1 MKKFMLFTLMTLFCM
16 TLLAEKVYRS
26 DGTFF
31 EMKRN
36 GDVFASK
43 IDAASL
49 KAPENYKMKW
59 VSGDE
64 FIVIDKHQKGN
75 LPVYLVGMHI
85 VVADS
90 VFFYQGTKSV
100 EFIEKKYGVKATE
113 ILNGYDLV
121 EFSGAA
127 DSVKTAQQI
136 VENGDG
142 FAFPNLYRRYE
153 LKAVNPVKFP
163 IKDKYYTE
171 NYQWSLKNTG
181 KGIGYK
187 SAGYGYTVAEIDTL
201 KHADVKFE
209 EAMEFI
215 HDQIEAGN
223 LEGFDEK
230 TKVAIMDSG
239 VDFEHPDLQ
248 NKLEDGYNMVHPG
261 QTGNP
266 GTYTPD
272 PNNPMSDPAYYS
284 HGTNCAGVAAA
295 EGNEIGTVG
304 ICPWC
309 GIYPVTYMEGGV
321 GTQASSSD
329 KKLMEVYTKYAEDP
343 EIVAI
348 NCSFGPAATYGDI
361 PASQGEINS
370 HKKFM
375 EEGRNGKGGVIVY
388 ASGNDGIDAAYTGI
402 LSYKFNMKR
411 GEDCA
416 TEEGEEDGEN
426 CEEVTGSVVT
436 VGASSAW
443 DTRVTYS
450 NYGDMLDIVA
460 PSLSM
465 RPLIGIATSFLTGYG
480 DLDKDYTNQFS
491 GTSSATP
498 VITGAFGVIF
508 SVNPDLTLEEAVEI
522 LHKSADKVNPETGF
536 YKEDGHSI
544 KYGFGRL
551 NLLKAV
557 RLAMGLEM
565 CEGGSAETAD
575 NLDNNCDGKV
585 DEGLNKDISKVS
597 ANCKKDTE
605 CETADFKGG
614 EVQCLTGN
622 FAKHNI
628 KNGYCVVKN
637 DNYACP
643 DGTAPIDDY
652 GSECLLEC
660 NKENPCPEGLVCSD
674 DKLGQ
679 CLPECK
685 DDSDCDESKAY
696 CDKKTKLCR
705 MNPSEPMGPC
715 ETTEDCKYDAMMC
728 MTEMPDGI
736 CLIMCTNDDRCND
749 EENGPNKCAEVN
761 FNGYKVDLCLP
772 GCEDDS
778 QCRNFG
784 YGYSMKCHK
793 LYNEKTDICGMP
805 CEEDEDCVDENA
817 KCSKSRCVPLDYK
830 EDEEK
835 PDSDETDS
843 DTDADTA
850 ADTGSDDENTDTGDT
865 GDISD
870 EEPVDDSDDDM
881 TLDDDQPKK
890 KKSSGCSVTTL

>member
-16 TLLAEKVYRS
+16 TLFAEKVYRS

-43 IDAASL
+43 IDAVSL

-59 VSGDE
+59 NTSGG
-64 FIVIDKHQKGN
+64 FIVIDKKNEGN
-75 LPVYLVGMHI
+75 LPVYLSGMHI

-90 VFFYQGTKSV
+90 KLFYRGTKSI
-100 EFIEKKYGVKATE
+100 EFIEKKYNVKAVELMT
-113 ILNGYDLV
+113 GYDYV
-121 EFSGAA
+121 KFDGAA

-171 NYQWSLKNTG
+171 GYQWSLKNTG
-181 KGIGYK
+181 KAIGV
-187 SAGYGYTVAEIDTL
+187 YGDEIETL

-223 LEGFDEK
+223 LANFDEK

-239 VDFEHPDLQ
+239 VDFKHPDLK
-248 NKLEDGYNMVHPG
+248 NKLEDGFNMVHEG
-261 QTGNP
+261 ETGNP

-272 PNNPMSDPAYYS
+272 PNNPMSSPAYYS

-295 EGNEIGTVG
+295 EGNELGTVG

-309 GIYPVTYMEGGV
+309 GIYPVTYMEGGM
-321 GTQASSSD
+321 GTMEAGD
-329 KKLMEVYTKYAEDP
+329 KLMEVYEKYTGDP

-361 PASQGEINS
+361 PASQAEIDS

-402 LSYKFNMKR
+402 LSYKFEMKR
-411 GEDCA
+411 GEGCKE
-416 TEEGEEDGEN
+416 TEEGEESEENEGEKE
-426 CEEVTGSVVT
+426 CKDVTGSVVT
-436 VGASSAW
+436 VGASSGW

-450 NYGDMLDIVA
+450 NYGEMLDIVA

-465 RPLIGIATSFLTGYG
+465 RPTLGIATSFLTGYG

-536 YKEDGHSI
+536 YDENGHSI
-544 KYGFGRL
+544 KYGYGRL

-565 CEGGSAETAD
+565 CESSAAETAD

-585 DEGLNKDISKVS
+585 DEGLNKDISKVA
-597 ANCKKDTE
+597 ANCKKDTD
-605 CETADFKGG
+605 CETADFKGDDVKCMTG
-614 EVQCLTGN
+614 EVGKFKFN
-622 FAKHNI
+622 D
-628 KNGYCVVKN
+628 GYCTIISDKA
-637 DNYACP
+637 ACP
-643 DGTAPIDDY
+643 DGTNPSGDY
-652 GSECLLEC
+652 DSECLLEC
-660 NKENPCPEGLVCSD
+660 SDEHPCPKGFACTDKMLGLCY
-674 DKLGQ
+674 
-679 CLPECK
+679 PEC
-685 DDSDCDESKAY
+685 SENTDCSENAY
-696 CDKKTKLCR
+696 CDKKTKLCHL
-705 MNPSEPMGPC
+705 NPSEPMGPC
-715 ETTEDCKYDAMMC
+715 ETIDDCKYGAMMC
-728 MTEMPDGI
+728 LDMIPGGM
-736 CLIMCTNDDRCND
+736 CLIMCSNDYACNDDED
-749 EENGPNKCAEVN
+749 HMVNKCAEVN
-761 FNGYKVDLCLP
+761 FGGYNMQLCLP

-778 QCRNFG
+778 QCRDLG

-793 LYNEKTDICGMP
+793 LYNGKENICSMP
-805 CEEDEDCVDENA
+805 CEGDADCADENA
-817 KCSKSRCVPLDYK
+817 VCSNSRCVPAD
-830 EDEEK
+830 EADATDTEADGDEGDSAADEE
-835 PDSDETDS
+835 T
-843 DTDADTA
+843 T
-850 ADTGSDDENTDTGDT
+850 
-865 GDISD
+865 
-870 EEPVDDSDDDM
+870 DDSDDDM
-881 TLDDDQPKK
+881 TLDDDDKPAK
-890 KKSSGCSVTTL
+890 KKSSGCAITNL

>member
-16 TLLAEKVYRS
+16 TLFAEKVYRS

-31 EMKRN
+31 EMKRS
-36 GDVFASK
+36 GDVFALK
-43 IDAASL
+43 VDAASL

-75 LPVYLVGMHI
+75 LPVYLVGMNI

-90 VFFYQGTKSV
+90 VFFYQGAKPV

-113 ILNGYDLV
+113 ILNGYNLV

-163 IKDKYYTE
+163 IKDKFYTE

-181 KGIGYK
+181 EAIGV
-187 SAGYGYTVAEIDTL
+187 YGDKVSTL

-215 HDQIEAGN
+215 YNQIEEEKLA
-223 LEGFDEK
+223 GFDEK

-239 VDFEHPDLQ
+239 VDFEHPDLK
-248 NKLEDGYNMVHPG
+248 NKLEDGFNMVHPG
-261 QTGNP
+261 ETGNP
-266 GTYTPD
+266 GKYD
-272 PNNPMSDPAYYS
+272 PTDPQNQMYGSAGYS
-284 HGTNCAGVAAA
+284 HGTNCAGVSAA

-309 GIYPVTYMEGGV
+309 GIYPVTYMEGGM
-321 GTQASSSD
+321 GTQESSSD

-348 NCSFGPAATYGDI
+348 NCSFGPMAGFGDI

-375 EEGRNGKGGVIVY
+375 EEGRKGKGGVIVY
-388 ASGNDGIDAAYTGI
+388 ASGNDGVDASYTGI
-402 LSYKFNMKR
+402 LTYEFKLKR
-411 GEDCA
+411 GEDCSF
-416 TEEGEEDGEN
+416 EEGVEDGEN
-426 CEEVTGSVVT
+426 CEEVKSSVVT
-436 VGASSAW
+436 VGASSGW

-450 NYGDMLDIVA
+450 NYGDMLDIVT

-465 RPLIGIATSFLTGYG
+465 RPTLGIATSYLTGYG
-480 DLDKDYTNQFS
+480 DLTDEDGKKDYTNQFS
-491 GTSSATP
+491 GTSSSAP

-508 SVNPDLTLEEAVEI
+508 SVNPELTLEEAIDI

-536 YKEDGHSI
+536 YDENGHSI
-544 KYGFGRL
+544 KYGYGRL

-557 RLAMGLEM
+557 RLAMGLDM
-565 CEGGSAETAD
+565 CDGSAAETAD

-585 DEGLNKDISKVS
+585 DEGFNKDISKVT
-597 ANCKKDTE
+597 AKCKEDKD
-605 CETADFKGG
+605 CESADFKGSD
-614 EVQCLTGN
+614 VKCLTGN
-622 FAKHNI
+622 IGKYNFKD
-628 KNGYCVVKN
+628 GYCVVKN
-637 DNYACP
+637 NSFACP
-643 DGTAPIDDY
+643 DGTAPTDDY
-652 GSECLLEC
+652 GTDCLLEC
-660 NKENPCPEGLVCSD
+660 NDNNPCPKGFACTD
-674 DKLGQ
+674 KKLGL
-679 CLPECK
+679 CYPECSEDK
-685 DDSDCDESKAY
+685 DCSENAY
-696 CDKKTKLCR
+696 CDTKTKLCR
-705 MNPSEPMGPC
+705 NNPSEPMGPC
-715 ETTEDCKYDAMMC
+715 ETTEDCKYNAMMC
-728 MTEMPDGI
+728 LTEMPDGI
-736 CLIMCTNDDRCND
+736 CLVMCRDDDNACND

-761 FNGYKVDLCLP
+761 FQGYKMNLCLP

-778 QCRNFG
+778 QCRSFG

-793 LYNEKTDICGMP
+793 LYNGKTNICGMP
-805 CEEDEDCVDENA
+805 CGEDADCVDPDDAA
-817 KCSKSRCVPLDYK
+817 KCVDSRCVSVNDP
-830 EDEEK
+830 
-835 PDSDETDS
+835 DET
-843 DTDADTA
+843 DTA
-850 ADTGSDDENTDTGDT
+850 ADTEPDDGDAADTA
-865 GDISD
+865 D
-870 EEPVDDSDDDM
+870 EEPADDSDDM
-881 TLDDDQPKK
+881 NLDDDQPKK

>member
-1 MKKFMLFTLMTLFCM
+1 MKKFFLFTFAVLFCM
-16 TLLAEKVYRS
+16 TLFAEKVYRS

-36 GDVFASK
+36 GDVFALK

-64 FIVIDKHQKGN
+64 FIVIDKHVQGN
-75 LPVYLVGMHI
+75 LPVYLVGMNI

-90 VFFYQGTKSV
+90 VFFYQGPKST

-113 ILNGYDLV
+113 IMRGYDLI

-163 IKDKYYTE
+163 IADKYYTE

-201 KHADVKFE
+201 KNADVKFE

-239 VDFEHPDLQ
+239 VDFEHPDLK
-248 NKLEDGYNMVHPG
+248 NKLEDGFNMVHPG
-261 QTGNP
+261 ETGNP

-272 PNNPMSDPAYYS
+272 PNNPMSDAAYYS
-284 HGTNCAGVAAA
+284 HGTNCAGVSAA

-321 GTQASSSD
+321 GTQESSSD
-329 KKLMEVYTKYAEDP
+329 KKLMEIYTKYAEDP

-348 NCSFGPAATYGDI
+348 NCSFGPMAGMGDI
-361 PASQGEINS
+361 AASEGEIKS

-388 ASGNDGIDAAYTGI
+388 ASGNDGVDAAYTGI
-402 LSYKFNMKR
+402 LSYKFKMKR
-411 GEDCA
+411 GE
-416 TEEGEEDGEN
+416 EDVES
-426 CEEVTGSVVT
+426 SVVT

-450 NYGDMLDIVA
+450 NYGEMLDIVA

-465 RPLIGIATSFLTGYG
+465 QPLIGIATSFLTGYG

-508 SVNPDLTLEEAVEI
+508 SVNPELTLEEAIDI

-536 YKEDGHSI
+536 YDENGHSI

-565 CEGGSAETAD
+565 CEGSADETSD
-575 NLDNNCDGKV
+575 NIDNNCDGKV

-597 ANCKKDTE
+597 AKCKENKD
-605 CETADFKGG
+605 CETKDFKDSDA
-614 EVQCLTGN
+614 ECLTGDFGKFKFN
-622 FAKHNI
+622 E
-628 KNGYCVVKN
+628 GYCVVKN
-637 DNYACP
+637 DKFTCP
-643 DGTAPIDDY
+643 DGTAPTDDY
-652 GSECLLEC
+652 GQECLLEC
-660 NKENPCPEGLVCSD
+660 NDANPCPKGFACTDKMLGLCYPECSD
-674 DKLGQ
+674 N
-679 CLPECK
+679 
-685 DDSDCDESKAY
+685 DDCSENAY
-696 CDKKTKLCR
+696 CDTKTKLCH

-715 ETTEDCKYDAMMC
+715 ETTEDCKYNATMC
-728 MTEMPDGI
+728 LTEMPGGI
-736 CLIMCTNDDRCND
+736 CLIMCGSDYACND
-749 EENGPNKCAEVN
+749 VEDEDQMVNRCAEVN
-761 FNGYKVDLCLP
+761 FGGYNMHLCLP

-793 LYNEKTDICGMP
+793 RYNEKENICGMP
-805 CEEDEDCVDENA
+805 CEEDLDCVDENA
-817 KCSKSRCVPLDYK
+817 KCSDSRCVPLDYK
-830 EDEEK
+830 EE
-835 PDSDETDS
+835 S
-843 DTDADTA
+843 DTDDTESDADEDA
-850 ADTGSDDENTDTGDT
+850 V
-865 GDISD
+865 SD
-870 EEPVDDSDDDM
+870 EEPADDSEDDM
-881 TLDDDQPKK
+881 TLDDDQPKE
-890 KKSSGCSVTTL
+890 KKSSGCAITNL

>member
-1 MKKFMLFTLMTLFCM
+1 MKKFLLFTLMTLFCM
-16 TLLAEKVYRS
+16 TLFAEKVYRS

-36 GDVFASK
+36 GNVFAAK

-59 VSGDE
+59 VSGNE

-75 LPVYLVGMHI
+75 LPVYLVGMNI

-90 VFFYQGTKSV
+90 AFFYQGPKSV

-113 ILNGYDLV
+113 IMSGYDLI
-121 EFSGAA
+121 EFDGAA
-127 DSVKTAQQI
+127 DSVKVAQQI

-163 IKDKYYTE
+163 IADKYYKE

-181 KGIGYK
+181 KAIGV
-187 SAGYGYTVAEIDTL
+187 YGDEIETL
-201 KHADVKFE
+201 KNADVKFE
-209 EAMEFI
+209 DAMEFI
-215 HDQIEAGN
+215 HNQIEAGN
-223 LEGFDEK
+223 LENFDEK

-239 VDFEHPDLQ
+239 VDFEHPDLK
-248 NKLEDGYNMVHPG
+248 NKLEDGFNMVHPG
-261 QTGNP
+261 ETGNP

-272 PNNPMSDPAYYS
+272 PSNPMSDAAYYS

-309 GIYPVTYMEGGV
+309 GIYPVTYMEGGF
-321 GTQASSSD
+321 GTQEASSD
-329 KKLMEVYTKYAEDP
+329 KKLMEVYTKYAADP

-348 NCSFGPAATYGDI
+348 NCSFGPMAGIGDI

-388 ASGNDGIDAAYTGI
+388 ASGNDGVDAAYTGI
-402 LSYKFNMKR
+402 LTYKFNMKR
-411 GEDCA
+411 GEDCSF
-416 TEEGEEDGEN
+416 EEGVEDGEN
-426 CEEVTGSVVT
+426 CGKATSSVVT

-450 NYGDMLDIVA
+450 NYGEMLDIVT

-465 RPLIGIATSFLTGYG
+465 RPTLGIATSFLTGYG
-480 DLDKDYTNQFS
+480 DMADKDYTNQFS
-491 GTSSATP
+491 GTSSSAP

-508 SVNPDLTLEEAVEI
+508 SVNPELTLEEAIDI

-536 YKEDGHSI
+536 YKENGHSI
-544 KYGFGRL
+544 KYGYGRL

-557 RLAMGLEM
+557 RLAMGLDM
-565 CEGGSAETAD
+565 CEKKADETAD

-585 DEGLNKDISKVS
+585 DEGLAKDISKV
-597 ANCKKDTE
+597 AAKCKEDKD
-605 CETADFKGG
+605 CESADFKGSD
-614 EVQCLTGN
+614 VKCLTGN
-622 FAKHNI
+622 SGKYKFNDGYCTI
-628 KNGYCVVKN
+628 KNN
-637 DNYACP
+637 NFTCP
-643 DGTAPIDDY
+643 DGTAPTDDY
-652 GSECLLEC
+652 GTDCLLEC
-660 NKENPCPEGLVCSD
+660 NDDNPCPKGFVCTDKMLGLCY
-674 DKLGQ
+674 
-679 CLPECK
+679 PECSE
-685 DDSDCDESKAY
+685 DTDCSENAY

-705 MNPSEPMGPC
+705 NNPSEPMGQC
-715 ETTEDCKYDAMMC
+715 ETSEDCKYNAMC
-728 MTEMPDGI
+728 MTEMPEGMCI
-736 CLIMCTNDDRCND
+736 IMCSDDDNACND
-749 EENGPNKCAEVN
+749 VENGPNKCAEVQ
-761 FNGYKVDLCLP
+761 FGPYGSYTICLP

-793 LYNEKTDICGMP
+793 LYNGKTNICGMP
-805 CEEDEDCVDENA
+805 CEEDLDCLDPSDAAKCVD
-817 KCSKSRCVPLDYK
+817 SRCVSVK
-830 EDEEK
+830 
-835 PDSDETDS
+835 DSDETDTAT
-843 DTDADTA
+843 DTEPEDDEADT
-850 ADTGSDDENTDTGDT
+850 T
-865 GDISD
+865 D
-870 EEPVDDSDDDM
+870 EEPVDDSDDM
-881 TLDDDQPKK
+881 NLDDDQPKK
-890 KKSSGCSVTTL
+890 KKSSGCAITTL

>member
-16 TLLAEKVYRS
+16 TLFAEKVYRS

-36 GDVFASK
+36 GNVFAAK

-59 VSGDE
+59 VSGNE
-64 FIVIDKHQKGN
+64 FIVIDKHQQGN
-75 LPVYLVGMHI
+75 LPVYLVGMNI

-90 VFFYQGTKSV
+90 KLFYQGTRSI
-100 EFIEKKYGVKATE
+100 EFIEKKYSVKATE
-113 ILNGYDLV
+113 IMSGYNLI
-121 EFSGAA
+121 EFDGAA

-181 KGIGYK
+181 KAIGV
-187 SAGYGYTVAEIDTL
+187 YGDEIETL
-201 KHADVKFE
+201 KNADVRFE

-215 HDQIEAGN
+215 HDQIEEGN

-239 VDFEHPDLQ
+239 VDFNHPDLK
-248 NKLEDGYNMVHPG
+248 NKLEDGFNMVHEG
-261 QTGNP
+261 ETGNP
-266 GTYTPD
+266 GKYDPND
-272 PNNPMSDPAYYS
+272 PNNAMYGSSGYS

-309 GIYPVTYMEGGV
+309 GIYPVTYMEGGM
-321 GTQASSSD
+321 GTVESSSD

-348 NCSFGPAATYGDI
+348 NCSFGPMAGFGEI
-361 PASQGEINS
+361 PASEGEIKS

-388 ASGNDGIDAAYTGI
+388 ASGNDGVDASYTGI

-411 GEDCA
+411 GEDCSFK
-416 TEEGEEDGEN
+416 EGVEDGED
-426 CEEVTGSVVT
+426 CEEVTSSVVT
-436 VGASSAW
+436 VGASSGW

-465 RPLIGIATSFLTGYG
+465 RPTLGIATSYLTGYG
-480 DLDKDYTNQFS
+480 DMKDKDYTNQFS

-508 SVNPDLTLEEAVEI
+508 SVNPELTLEEAVEI

-536 YKEDGHSI
+536 YKKDGHSV
-544 KYGFGRL
+544 KYGYGRL

-557 RLAMGLEM
+557 RLAMGLDM
-565 CEGGSAETAD
+565 CEASTDEKGD
-575 NLDNNCDGKV
+575 NIDNNCDGKV
-585 DEGLNKDISKVS
+585 DEGLNKDISKVAEKCS
-597 ANCKKDTE
+597 QDKD

-614 EVQCLTGN
+614 DAACVSGTYNKYN
-622 FAKHNI
+622 FKE
-628 KNGYCVVKN
+628 GYCVVKN
-637 DNYACP
+637 DNFTCP
-643 DGTAPIDDY
+643 DGTAPIGDY
-652 GSECLLEC
+652 DSECLLEC
-660 NKENPCPEGLVCSD
+660 NNENPCPKGFACT
-674 DKLGQ
+674 DKMLGK
-679 CLPECK
+679 CVPECK
-685 DDSDCDESKAY
+685 DDTDCDESKAH
-696 CDKKTKLCR
+696 CDTKTKLCQN
-705 MNPSEPMGPC
+705 NPSEPMGPC
-715 ETTEDCKYDAMMC
+715 ETTEDCKYGAMMC
-728 MTEMPDGI
+728 LTEIPDGI
-736 CLIMCTNDDRCND
+736 CIIMCNNDDRCND
-749 EENGPNKCAEVN
+749 EEDGPNKCAEVN
-761 FNGYKVDLCLP
+761 FGGYDMNLCLP

-778 QCRNFG
+778 QCRSFG
-784 YGYSMKCHK
+784 YGYSLICHK
-793 LYNEKTDICGMP
+793 QYNGKTNICGMP
-805 CEEDEDCVDENA
+805 CENDLDCLDPDDETKCVD
-817 KCSKSRCVPLDYK
+817 SRCVSINEPDEP
-830 EDEEK
+830 EDT
-835 PDSDETDS
+835 DTQDS
-843 DTDADTA
+843 DTV
-850 ADTGSDDENTDTGDT
+850 
-865 GDISD
+865 SD
-870 EEPVDDSDDDM
+870 EEPADDSDDEM
-881 TLDDDQPKK
+881 NFDDDQPKEK
-890 KKSSGCSVTTL
+890 KKSGGCTITTL

>member
-1 MKKFMLFTLMTLFCM
+1 MLSYINHSTKKEGLVFACMQRFFDHFLGGFMKKFMLFTLMTLFCM
-16 TLLAEKVYRS
+16 TLFAEKVYRS

-36 GDVFASK
+36 GNIFALK
-43 IDAASL
+43 VDAASL
-49 KAPENYKMKW
+49 KAPENYRMKW
-59 VSGDE
+59 VSGNE

-75 LPVYLVGMHI
+75 LPVYLVGMNV

-90 VFFYQGTKSV
+90 VFFYQGSKSV

-113 ILNGYDLV
+113 IMSGYNLI
-121 EFSGAA
+121 EFDGAA

-181 KGIGYK
+181 EGIGV
-187 SAGYGYTVAEIDTL
+187 YGDKLATL
-201 KHADVKFE
+201 KNADVRFE
-209 EAMEFI
+209 EAMEFL
-215 HDQIEAGN
+215 HNEIEAGN
-223 LEGFDEK
+223 LENFDEK

-239 VDFEHPDLQ
+239 VDFEHPDLK
-248 NKLEDGYNMVHPG
+248 NKLEDGFNMVHEG
-261 QTGNP
+261 ETGNP
-266 GTYTPD
+266 GKYDPND
-272 PNNPMSDPAYYS
+272 PNNAMYGSSGYS

-309 GIYPVTYMEGGV
+309 GIYPVTYMEGGM
-321 GTQASSSD
+321 GTMESSSD

-348 NCSFGPAATYGDI
+348 NCSFGPMAGFGEI
-361 PASQGEINS
+361 PASEGEIKS

-388 ASGNDGIDAAYTGI
+388 ASGNDGVDASYTGI
-402 LSYKFNMKR
+402 LTYEFELKR
-411 GEDCA
+411 GDE
-416 TEEGEEDGEN
+416 T
-426 CEEVTGSVVT
+426 VKSSVVT

-460 PSLSM
+460 PSLSI
-465 RPLIGIATSFLTGYG
+465 RPAIGIATSYLTGYG
-480 DLDKDYTNQFS
+480 DMADKNYTNQFS

-508 SVNPDLTLEEAVEI
+508 SVNPELTLEEAVEI

-536 YKEDGHSI
+536 YKKDGHSV
-544 KYGFGRL
+544 KYGYGRL

-557 RLAMGLEM
+557 RLAMGKDM
-565 CEGGSAETAD
+565 CEESGDETAD

-585 DEGLNKDISKVS
+585 DEGLAKDISKVT
-597 ANCKKDTE
+597 AACKEDKE
-605 CETADFKGG
+605 CETADFKGK
-614 EVQCLTGN
+614 EVECISGN
-622 FAKHNI
+622 FGKYNL
-628 KNGYCVVKN
+628 KNGYCVIKN
-637 DNYACP
+637 DDFTCP
-643 DGTAPIDDY
+643 DGTAPTDDY

-660 NKENPCPEGLVCSD
+660 NKENPCPEGFACSD
-674 DKLGQ
+674 EKLGL
-679 CLPECK
+679 CFPECK

-696 CDKKTKLCR
+696 CDKKDKLCR

-715 ETTEDCKYDAMMC
+715 ETTEDCKYNATMC
-728 MTEMPDGI
+728 LTEMPDGI
-736 CLIMCTNDDRCND
+736 CLIMCRSDYACNDDEDNMV
-749 EENGPNKCAEVN
+749 NKCAEVN
-761 FNGYKVDLCLP
+761 FGGYNMNLCLP

-778 QCRNFG
+778 QCRSFG
-784 YGYSMKCHK
+784 YGYSMICHK
-793 LYNEKTDICGMP
+793 QYNGKTNICGMP
-805 CEEDEDCVDENA
+805 CETELDCLDYDDETKCVD
-817 KCSKSRCVPLDYK
+817 SRCVPRN
-830 EDEEK
+830 EPDE
-835 PDSDETDS
+835 PADS
-843 DTDADTA
+843 DTA
-850 ADTGSDDENTDTGDT
+850 AD
-865 GDISD
+865 
-870 EEPVDDSDDDM
+870 EEPADDSDDDM
-881 TLDDDQPKK
+881 TLDDDKPVE
-890 KKSSGCSVTTL
+890 KKSSGCSITTL

>member
-16 TLLAEKVYRS
+16 TLFAEKVYRS

-90 VFFYQGTKSV
+90 VFFYQGSKSV

-187 SAGYGYTVAEIDTL
+187 SAGYSYTVAEIDTL

-215 HDQIEAGN
+215 YNQIEAGN

-261 QTGNP
+261 ETGNP

-272 PNNPMSDPAYYS
+272 PDNPMSDPSYYS

-309 GIYPVTYMEGGV
+309 GIYPVTYMEGGI
-321 GTQASSSD
+321 GTQESSSD
-329 KKLMEVYTKYAEDP
+329 KKLMDVYTKYAADP

-348 NCSFGPAATYGDI
+348 NCSFGPAASYGDI
-361 PASQGEINS
+361 PASEGEIKS

-402 LSYKFNMKR
+402 LTYEFELKR
-411 GEDCA
+411 GEE
-416 TEEGEEDGEN
+416 T
-426 CEEVTGSVVT
+426 VKSSVVT

-522 LHKSADKVNPETGF
+522 LHKSADKVNPETG
-536 YKEDGHSI
+536 YYDENGHSI
-544 KYGFGRL
+544 KYGYGRL

-565 CEGGSAETAD
+565 CEGSSAETAD

-597 ANCKKDTE
+597 SNCKKDTE
-605 CETADFKGG
+605 CETADFKGSDIA
-614 EVQCLTGN
+614 CLTGN
-622 FAKHNI
+622 YGKFKFND
-628 KNGYCVVKN
+628 GYCVVKN
-637 DNYACP
+637 DKFTCP
-643 DGTAPIDDY
+643 DGTAPTDDSS
-652 GSECLLEC
+652 SECLLEC

-674 DKLGQ
+674 EKLGL
-679 CLPECK
+679 CFPECK
-685 DDSDCDESKAY
+685 DDSDCDESKAH

-715 ETTEDCKYDAMMC
+715 ETTEDCKYGAMMC

-736 CLIMCTNDDRCND
+736 CLIMCSNDERCND
-749 EENGPNKCAEVN
+749 EEDGPNKCAEFN
-761 FNGYKVDLCLP
+761 FMGYQVDLCLP

-784 YGYSMKCHK
+784 YGYSLKCHK
-793 LYNEKTDICGMP
+793 LYNEKTNICGMP

-817 KCSKSRCVPLDYK
+817 KCSDSRCVPLNEPDETETDEDTEPAV
-830 EDEEK
+830 EDE
-835 PDSDETDS
+835 
-843 DTDADTA
+843 DT
-850 ADTGSDDENTDTGDT
+850 
-865 GDISD
+865 
-870 EEPVDDSDDDM
+870 VDDSDDEM

-890 KKSSGCSVTTL
+890 KKSSGCSVITL

>member
-1 MKKFMLFTLMTLFCM
+1 MKKFMLFTLMALFCM
-16 TLLAEKVYRS
+16 TLFAEKVYRS

-36 GDVFASK
+36 GDVFAAK

-49 KAPENYKMKW
+49 KAPENYRMKW
-59 VSGDE
+59 VSGNE

-75 LPVYLVGMHI
+75 LPVYLVGMNI

-90 VFFYQGTKSV
+90 VFFYQGSKSV
-100 EFIEKKYGVKATE
+100 EFIEKKYGVKAAE
-113 ILNGYDLV
+113 ILNGYDLI
-121 EFSGAA
+121 EFGGAA

-187 SAGYGYTVAEIDTL
+187 SAGYSYTVAEIDTL
-201 KHADVKFE
+201 KNADIRFE
-209 EAMEFI
+209 EAMKFI
-215 HDQIEAGN
+215 HDRIEAGN

-239 VDFEHPDLQ
+239 VDFEHPDLK
-248 NKLEDGYNMVHPG
+248 NKLEDGFNMVHPG
-261 QTGNP
+261 ETGNP

-272 PNNPMSDPAYYS
+272 PNDPMSDPAYYS

-309 GIYPVTYMEGGV
+309 GIYPVTYMEGGI
-321 GTQASSSD
+321 GTESASSD
-329 KKLMEVYTKYAEDP
+329 KKLMEIYTKYAEDP

-348 NCSFGPAATYGDI
+348 NCSFGPAAGMGDI
-361 PASQGEINS
+361 PASEGEIKS

-402 LSYKFNMKR
+402 LSYKFEMKR
-411 GEDCA
+411 GEK
-416 TEEGEEDGEN
+416 TVN
-426 CEEVTGSVVT
+426 SSVVT

-465 RPLIGIATSFLTGYG
+465 QPLIGIATSFLTGYG

-491 GTSSATP
+491 GTSSAAP

-508 SVNPDLTLEEAVEI
+508 SVNPELTLEEAVEI
-522 LHKSADKVNPETGF
+522 LHESADKVNPETG
-536 YKEDGHSI
+536 YYDENGHSI
-544 KYGFGRL
+544 KYGYGRL

-565 CEGGSAETAD
+565 CEESGDETAD

-585 DEGLNKDISKVS
+585 DEGLNKDISKVA

-605 CETADFKGG
+605 CETADFKGE

-622 FAKHNI
+622 FGKYNV

-637 DNYACP
+637 DTYTCP
-643 DGTAPIDDY
+643 DGTAPTDDY

-660 NKENPCPEGLVCSD
+660 SKENPCPEGLVCSD
-674 DKLGQ
+674 EKLGL
-679 CLPECK
+679 CFPECK

-715 ETTEDCKYDAMMC
+715 ETTEDCKYSATMC

-736 CLIMCTNDDRCND
+736 CLIMCSNDDRCND
-749 EENGPNKCAEVN
+749 DEDGPNKCAEVN
-761 FNGYKVDLCLP
+761 FMGYKVDLCLP

-793 LYNEKTDICGMP
+793 LYNEKTNICGMP
-805 CEEDEDCVDENA
+805 CEEDHDCVDENA
-817 KCSKSRCVPLDYK
+817 KCSDSRCVPLN
-830 EDEEK
+830 E
-835 PDSDETDS
+835 PDETDTEDDKTPDDGDEENIS
-843 DTDADTA
+843 DGETA
-850 ADTGSDDENTDTGDT
+850 ASDDGMATGN
-865 GDISD
+865 S
-870 EEPVDDSDDDM
+870 
-881 TLDDDQPKK
+881 
-890 KKSSGCSVTTL
+890 KSSDGCSVTTL

>member
-16 TLLAEKVYRS
+16 TLFAEKVYRS

-75 LPVYLVGMHI
+75 LPVYLVGMQI

-90 VFFYQGTKSV
+90 VFFYHGSKSV

-187 SAGYGYTVAEIDTL
+187 SAGYSYTVAEIDTL

-215 HDQIEAGN
+215 YNQIEAGN

-261 QTGNP
+261 ETGNP

-272 PNNPMSDPAYYS
+272 PDNPMSDPSYYS

-309 GIYPVTYMEGGV
+309 GIYPVTYMEGGI
-321 GTQASSSD
+321 GTQESSSD
-329 KKLMEVYTKYAEDP
+329 KKLMDVYTKYAADP

-348 NCSFGPAATYGDI
+348 NCSFGPAASYGDI
-361 PASQGEINS
+361 PASEGEIKS

-402 LSYKFNMKR
+402 LTYEFELKR
-411 GEDCA
+411 GDE
-416 TEEGEEDGEN
+416 T
-426 CEEVTGSVVT
+426 VKSSVVT

-522 LHKSADKVNPETGF
+522 LHKSADKVNPETG
-536 YKEDGHSI
+536 YYDENGHSI
-544 KYGFGRL
+544 KYGYGRL

-565 CEGGSAETAD
+565 CEGSSAETAD

-597 ANCKKDTE
+597 SNCRKDTE
-605 CETADFKGG
+605 CETADFKGSDIA
-614 EVQCLTGN
+614 CLTGN
-622 FAKHNI
+622 YGKFKFND
-628 KNGYCVVKN
+628 GYCVVKN
-637 DNYACP
+637 DKFTCP
-643 DGTAPIDDY
+643 DGTAPTDDSS
-652 GSECLLEC
+652 SECLLEC

-674 DKLGQ
+674 EKLGL
-679 CLPECK
+679 CFPECK
-685 DDSDCDESKAY
+685 DDSDCDESKAH

-715 ETTEDCKYDAMMC
+715 ETTEDCKYGAMMC

-736 CLIMCTNDDRCND
+736 CLIMCSNDERCND
-749 EENGPNKCAEVN
+749 EEDGPNKCAEFN
-761 FNGYKVDLCLP
+761 FMGYQVDLCLP

-784 YGYSMKCHK
+784 YGYSLKCHK
-793 LYNEKTDICGMP
+793 LYNEKTNICGMP

-817 KCSKSRCVPLDYK
+817 KCSDSRCVPLNEPDETETDEDTEPAV
-830 EDEEK
+830 EDE
-835 PDSDETDS
+835 
-843 DTDADTA
+843 DT
-850 ADTGSDDENTDTGDT
+850 
-865 GDISD
+865 
-870 EEPVDDSDDDM
+870 VDDSDDEM

-890 KKSSGCSVTTL
+890 KKSSGCSVITL